1 MKNYL
6 KKQAQYALNS
16 RTLMPLSRAFTPVF
30 SGIGSVVM
38 LHRVVAKDSDILC
51 EDLEVTAA
59 YLENTIRYF
68 LSEGYDII
76 SLDAVHEILSG
87 VREQNKKF
95 VVFTFDD
102 GYEDNYSVAY
112 PIFKKYQAP
121 FTVYV
126 TTSFPDRQARLW
138 WYALQD
144 LVNSRDQIGFTWD
157 GKVHI
162 LPSESKE
169 AKKDAYVKIRQLV
182 LDTSTNQQEE
192 LFSALFETNG
202 IDIERYVEGLAM
214 NWEQVRELAQN
225 ELATIGAHTTNHF
238 NLRNLPAEAV
248 EKEMLGSR
256 ERIQS
261 MTGQVVEHFAF
272 PFGSEY
278 EAGSREFEI
287 ALKLGFKT
295 STTTRCG
302 NIFPG
307 HAAHLNCLPRI
318 TPSPYLITSFPQ
330 YYASGFIPALKQKFK
345 RLVTD

>member
-1 MKNYL
+1 MKNYM

-16 RTLMPLSRAFTPVF
+16 RTLIPLSKAFMPVF

-38 LHRVVAKDSDILC
+38 LHRVVADEGEMLC

-68 LSEGYDII
+68 LREGYDII
-76 SLDAVHEILSG
+76 SLDAVHDILSG
-87 VREQNKKF
+87 GREPDKKF

-102 GYEDNYSVAY
+102 GYEDNYSIAY
-112 PIFKKYQAP
+112 PIFKKYNAP

-138 WYALQD
+138 WYALKD
-144 LVNSRDQIGFTWD
+144 LVNGRDRVGFSWD
-157 GKVHI
+157 GKAHI
-162 LPSESKE
+162 FPSGSPD
-169 AKKDAYVKIRQLV
+169 AKKDAYIKIRQLV
-182 LDTSTNQQEE
+182 LGTATDQQEKLFSI
-192 LFSALFETNG
+192 LFSANG
-202 IDIERYVEGLAM
+202 ISMERYVEELAM
-214 NWEQVRELAQN
+214 SWEQVRELAQDG
-225 ELATIGAHTTNHF
+225 LATIGAHTTNHF
-238 NLRNLPAEAV
+238 NLRNLTPEAV
-248 EKEMLGSR
+248 EKEMLDSK

-261 MTGQVVEHFAF
+261 LTGQDVEHFAF
-272 PFGSEY
+272 PFGSEN

-287 ALKLGFKT
+287 AGKLGFKT

-318 TPSPYLITSFPQ
+318 TPSPYLITTFPQ
-330 YYASGFIPALKQKFK
+330 YYATGFIPALKQKFK
-345 RLVTD
+345 RLVTE